1 MIITPETHPGIWL
14 KGMTSASDVDSHYAA
29 VFAERSKVCKR
40 QGNQRKLHPQLRFFL
55 LRNFSLSPSSRL
67 LLQSSSHDIR
77 LAFGSSAKL
86 YFILNRF
93 SFHSLVKGI

>member
-40 QGNQRKLHPQLRFFL
+40 QGNQRKLHPQLRFFFIKKL
-55 LRNFSLSPSSRL
+55 FALAFLSSPSSVL
-67 LLQSSSHDIR
+67 LAR
-77 LAFGSSAKL
+77 
-86 YFILNRF
+86 Y
-93 SFHSLVKGI
+93 